1 MNSQQKSNKYFKSE
15 NHRLNLKDYLI
26 LIVFLISNFFLV
38 VLWGS
43 GELDLELIIINSLII
58 VGAAIVVSTL
68 AAIFISKK
76 MDSL

>member
-1 MNSQQKSNKYFKSE
+1 MNSQQKSNKYFRSE

-26 LIVFLISNFFLV
+26 LIIFLISNFFLL

-43 GELDLELIIINSLII
+43 GELDLELIIIDSLII
-58 VGAAIVVSTL
+58 VGAAIIVSTL

>member
-1 MNSQQKSNKYFKSE
+1 MNSQQKSNKYFRSE